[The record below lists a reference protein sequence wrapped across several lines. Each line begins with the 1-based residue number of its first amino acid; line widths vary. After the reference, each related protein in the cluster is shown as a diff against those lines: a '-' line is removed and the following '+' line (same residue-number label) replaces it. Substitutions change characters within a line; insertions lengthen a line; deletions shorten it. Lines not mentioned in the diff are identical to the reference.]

1 MKKGRR
7 ILFTTL
13 FATIIVGI
21 CIACFILGR
30 GHTVYFDNKNT
41 DDGKYKAYDSI
52 KVYVDGS
59 DKGTSIGARE
69 RISADNIGQKMT
81 ITVEYRQKSN
91 SKKESQ
97 ELTIVIP
104 YSMDGV
110 IVNLPAALEG
120 ASEEEYLS
128 EFVSTV
134 IAPSD
139 DETPSTEDDMGLTT
153 DE

>member
-7 ILFTTL
+7 ILFTSL
-13 FATIIVGI
+13 FVAIIVGI

-30 GHTVYFDNKNT
+30 GHTIYFDNKNT
-41 DDGKYKAYDSI
+41 EDGNYKAYDTI
-52 KVYVDGS
+52 KVYVDG

-69 RISADNIGQKMT
+69 RISAVNIGQKMT
-81 ITVEYRQKSN
+81 ITVEYRQKAN

-97 ELTIVIP
+97 ELTIAIP
-104 YSMDGV
+104 YNMDGV
-110 IVNLPAALEG
+110 IINLPAALEG
-120 ASEEEYLS
+120 ATAEEYLS

-134 IAPSD
+134 VLPS
-139 DETPSTEDDMGLTT
+139 EEENPTTEDDMGLPT